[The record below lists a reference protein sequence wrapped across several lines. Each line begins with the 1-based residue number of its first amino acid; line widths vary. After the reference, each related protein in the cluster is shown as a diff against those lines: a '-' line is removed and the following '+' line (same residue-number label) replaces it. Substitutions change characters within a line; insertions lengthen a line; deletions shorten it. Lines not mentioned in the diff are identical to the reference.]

1 MVTMAE
7 KFSTSCMEKKNIQL
21 PETKTIK
28 INDHNVAVAVAA
40 LAAVRRSPWREL
52 WVTNITASVWL
63 DS

>member
-1 MVTMAE
+1 M
-7 KFSTSCMEKKNIQL
+7 KKKIFIYRKQ
-21 PETKTIK
+21 KTIK

-52 WVTNITASVWL
+52 WVTHITASEWL